1 MFFDRKAWLEYRND
15 SGERIPAF
23 GIVRITGVVVPEPGR
38 VLLTVAKPDAY
49 GCQLQC
55 AVNGPVPIDADR
67 YGLCARGPFVAA
79 LYDTGDGTPA
89 VGQKWGPRSGGWKLR
104 KNTGGFSVVG
114 VTKSSAGLV
123 LVQPAP
129 MRSLVGKTNNAH
141 AKGGT
146 GDVSIYAG
154 TLGSESDTGADL
166 TGVFNRFADLASG
179 KWVRC
184 VWNEQSSDWELAA
197 GECS

>member
-67 YGLCARGPFVAA
+67 YGVCARGPFVAA

-89 VGQKWGPRSGGWKLR
+89 VGQKWGPLQAVEEGTSHGVRMIPDGVIGDGW
-104 KNTGGFSVVG
+104 
-114 VTKSSAGLV
+114 
-123 LVQPAP
+123 
-129 MRSLVGKTNNAH
+129 
-141 AKGGT
+141 
-146 GDVSIYAG
+146 
-154 TLGSESDTGADL
+154 
-166 TGVFNRFADLASG
+166 
-179 KWVRC
+179 
-184 VWNEQSSDWELAA
+184 
-197 GECS
+197 